1 MDGLDSEQVIEEALC
16 LFERDPLYLV
26 EVLRRARL
34 KRRKKIR
41 KSLSVAVAEAK
52 KKCTLK
58 VCVVAAP
65 CGVGSCPHALS
76 EYKVWDEVKTQGSID
91 RPEGVWSPY
100 PSFGL
105 AEIEEAIA
113 SRLERLHD

>member
-1 MDGLDSEQVIEEALC
+1 MDGLDSETAIEEALC

-26 EVLRRARL
+26 EILRRARL
-34 KRRKKIR
+34 KRRKRIR
-41 KSLSVAVAEAK
+41 KSLSVAVSEAQK
-52 KKCTLK
+52 RCSLQ
-58 VCVVAAP
+58 VCLVESP
-65 CGVGSCPHALS
+65 CGVGLCPQALP
-76 EYKVWDEVKTQGSID
+76 EYKVWEGVSTQGSMD